1 MYRKNKISARIVK
14 NMNDKN
20 NIKINNKEKNNN
32 SIAFILL
39 FLKLNRRL
47 KN

>member
-1 MYRKNKISARIVK
+1 MISAKIVK

-20 NIKINNKEKNNN
+20 NIKINNREKNNN

-39 FLKLNRRL
+39 FLTKYMQ
-47 KN
+47 